1 MNFLYPI
8 YTEQTECQDCYKCVR
23 QCPNKAIRVENGH
36 AMVMP
41 ELCILCGNC
50 VTNCPA
56 KAKHVRNDLAKT
68 RQLFTLR
75 KNVIVSLAP
84 SFVSEFSEFT
94 PEQLIAALKKIG
106 FNAVSETAIGAD
118 FVSMQV
124 ADVLENAVK
133 ESGGKKLF
141 LSSACPSVVEYI
153 KFKMPEFSPYITD
166 IASPLLAHA
175 RYLKKT
181 YGYDNGVV
189 FIGPCIAKKREADVW
204 DEIDA
209 SITFCNL
216 RKWFEAENITPQTI
230 TVTDE
235 DCFIPQRASKG
246 VLYPSDGG
254 MIEAVK
260 KYNKTDDVQM
270 IAVSGIDQI
279 ADVLK
284 GIEPEKLKK
293 PLFIEFLACNGGCIN
308 GPAARKQTAM
318 ALKHVAVMDYAENV
332 QNTISQNV
340 RDNLPQLS
348 GILPVEVRES
358 DIHTETEIRAAL
370 HSVGKY
376 SHEDELNCACCG
388 YDTCRHFAAAM
399 LDKHAEKTM
408 CLSYMRKLA
417 QKKANGLIQAIP
429 SGAVIADKNL
439 SIVECNKNFAKLM
452 GREIEEM
459 YNDLP
464 GLEGADLS
472 KITRLFTFFADVLDK
487 NGPDVIERDV
497 KENNKIFHI
506 TVFSIEKEGIAGG
519 VIEDVTVPQV
529 RRNRIMSQAKKVI
542 DKNLSVVQKIA
553 YLLGENAAETESI
566 LNSIIESFSGGEN
579 SSEKGR

>member
-23 QCPNKAIRVENGH
+23 HCPNKAIRVENGQ
-36 AMVMP
+36 ATVIP
-41 ELCILCGNC
+41 ELCILCGIC

-75 KNVIVSLAP
+75 KNVIASLAP
-84 SFVSEFSEFT
+84 SFISEFSEFT

-106 FNAVSETAIGAD
+106 FCAVSETAIGAD
-118 FVSMQV
+118 LVSMQV
-124 ADVLENAVK
+124 ADILENAVK
-133 ESGGKKLF
+133 NNDGRKLF

-153 KFKMPEFSPYITD
+153 KFKLPEFAPYITD

-175 RYLKKT
+175 RYLKKV
-181 YGYDNGVV
+181 YGNENGVV

-209 SITFCNL
+209 SITFSNL
-216 RKWFEAENITPQTI
+216 RKWFETENITPQTI
-230 TVTDE
+230 TVNADN
-235 DCFIPQRASKG
+235 CFIPKRASKG
-246 VLYPSDGG
+246 VLYPTDGG
-254 MIEAVK
+254 MINAIK
-260 KYNKTDDVQM
+260 NYNKTDGVRM
-270 IAVSGIDQI
+270 ICVSGIEQI
-279 ADVLK
+279 ADVLN
-284 GIEPEKLKK
+284 GVDPNELKQ
-293 PLFIEFLACNGGCIN
+293 PLFIEFLSCNGGCIN
-308 GPAARKQTAM
+308 GPASKKQSAT
-318 ALKHVAVMDYAENV
+318 ALKHIAVMDYAEKAQNV
-332 QNTISQNV
+332 ISQDV
-340 RDNLPQLS
+340 QEKTPDMT
-348 GILPVEVRES
+348 GVLPVEVCENV
-358 DIHTETEIRAAL
+358 IHSEDEIRAAL
-370 HSVGKY
+370 RSVGKY
-376 SHEDELNCACCG
+376 SYEDELNCACCG
-388 YDTCRHFAAAM
+388 YDTCRQFAGAM

-429 SGAVIADKNL
+429 SGAVIVDKHL
-439 SIVECNKNFAKLM
+439 SIVECNRNFAKLM
-452 GREIEEM
+452 GRDIEEM
-459 YNDLP
+459 YDNLP

-472 KITRLFTFFADVLDK
+472 KITNLSRFFVDVLDK
-487 NGPDVIERDV
+487 NGQDVIERDV

-506 TVFSIEKEGIAGG
+506 TVFSIEKEGIAGA

-553 YLLGENAAETESI
+553 YLLGENAVETESI
-566 LNSIIESFSGGEN
+566 LNSIIDSFSGNE
-579 SSEKGR
+579 SESDKGR